1 MLGSLPISNPT
12 NTDMKD
18 NQPVRTPPTQ
28 PRVRRRRLTGGRQ
41 ARTVGVSL
49 FPAHVRW
56 LAVVKRRTNLG
67 PSAYLQAL
75 AHADMTSGGLVLAK
89 ALAVENEG

>member
-1 MLGSLPISNPT
+1 
-12 NTDMKD
+12 MK
-18 NQPVRTPPTQ
+18 PKKTI
-28 PRVRRRRLTGGRQ
+28 RRRAGRQ

-56 LAVVKRRTNLG
+56 LLTVKQRTNLG

-89 ALAVENEG
+89 ALSVQGEG